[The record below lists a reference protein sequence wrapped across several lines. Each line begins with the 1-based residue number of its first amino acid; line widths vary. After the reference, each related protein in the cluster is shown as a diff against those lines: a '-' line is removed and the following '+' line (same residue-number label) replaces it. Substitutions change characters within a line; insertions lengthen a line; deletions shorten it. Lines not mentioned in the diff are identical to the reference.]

1 MMETKRETF
10 DEMQAR
16 LRKDI
21 VKFVDSTEKKSGKKA
36 ANYVKKKFDVDSWN
50 K

>member
-1 MMETKRETF
+1 MVNNKRETF

-21 VKFVDSTEKKSGKKA
+21 LKFVNSTEKKSGKKA
-36 ANYVKKKFDVDSWN
+36 ASYVKNKFNVDSWS